1 MYYWCIRDENGHPG
15 QMGAID
21 NLSRIPKNAEE
32 MTEEEFEM
40 QKDVKGRKKKADGSL
55 MFVKTEKL
63 IQELSNECER
73 KIASGIEYN
82 GKQYSLS
89 LADQININNMYQKV
103 TSSANTLSADD
114 PITYHANNEVESEID
129 MQTVLGLK
137 QSMDNHVQSCRA
149 HYNKLKHYLLS
160 LDVEQ
165 KDYEV
170 IKNFNWDTVID

>member
-21 NLSRIPKNAEE
+21 NLSRIPEGAEE
-32 MTEEEFEM
+32 ITEEEFEM
-40 QKDVKGRKKKADGSL
+40 QKDSKGRKKKADGSF

-82 GKQYSLS
+82 EKQYSLS

-114 PITYHANNEVESEID
+114 SITYHANNEVESEID

-160 LDVEQ
+160 LGVEQ

>member
-21 NLSRIPKNAEE
+21 NLSRIPEGAEE
-32 MTEEEFEM
+32 ITEEEFEM

-114 PITYHANNEVESEID
+114 SITYHANNEVESEID

-160 LDVEQ
+160 LGVEQ

>member
-21 NLSRIPKNAEE
+21 NLSRIPEGAEE
-32 MTEEEFEM
+32 ITEEEFEM
-40 QKDVKGRKKKADGSL
+40 QKDSKGRKKKADGSF
-55 MFVKTEKL
+55 MFVKIEKL

-73 KIASGIEYN
+73 KIISGIEYN

-103 TSSANTLSADD
+103 TSPVNTLSVDNS
-114 PITYHANNEVESEID
+114 ITYHANNEIESEID
-129 MQTVLGLK
+129 TQTVLGLK
-137 QSMDNHVQSCRA
+137 QSMDDHVQSCRT

-160 LDVEQ
+160 LGAEQ
-165 KDYEV
+165 KDYEI
-170 IKNFNWDTVID
+170 IKDFNWDAVIE

>member
-1 MYYWCIRDENGHPG
+1 
-15 QMGAID
+15 MGIQVKLGEID
-21 NLSRIPKNAEE
+21 DLSRIPKNAEE

-40 QKDVKGRKKKADGSL
+40 QKDVKGRKKKTDGSL

-73 KIASGIEYN
+73 KITSGIEYN

-89 LADQININNMYQKV
+89 LADQININNMYQKM

-114 PITYHANNEVESEID
+114 SITYHANNEVESEID

-160 LDVEQ
+160 LGVEQ

>member
-21 NLSRIPKNAEE
+21 NLSRIPEGAEE
-32 MTEEEFEM
+32 ITEEEFEM
-40 QKDVKGRKKKADGSL
+40 QKDSKGRKKKADGSF
-55 MFVKTEKL
+55 MFVETEKL

-73 KIASGIEYN
+73 KIISGIEYN
-82 GKQYSLS
+82 GKQYSLF

-137 QSMDNHVQSCRA
+137 QSMDDHVQSCRT

-160 LDVEQ
+160 LGAEQ
-165 KDYEV
+165 KDYEI
-170 IKNFNWDTVID
+170 IKDFNWDTVIE

>member
-1 MYYWCIRDENGHPG
+1 
-15 QMGAID
+15 
-21 NLSRIPKNAEE
+21 

-40 QKDVKGRKKKADGSL
+40 QKDVKGRKKKTDGSL

-73 KIASGIEYN
+73 KITSGIEYN

-160 LDVEQ
+160 LGVEQ

>member
-15 QMGAID
+15 QMGMID
-21 NLSRIPKNAEE
+21 NLSRIPEGAEE

-40 QKDVKGRKKKADGSL
+40 QKDSKGRKKKADGSF

-170 IKNFNWDTVID
+170 IKDFNWDTVID

>member
-1 MYYWCIRDENGHPG
+1 
-15 QMGAID
+15 
-21 NLSRIPKNAEE
+21 

-40 QKDVKGRKKKADGSL
+40 QKDVKGRKKKTDGSL

-73 KIASGIEYN
+73 KITSGIEYN

-114 PITYHANNEVESEID
+114 SITYHANNEVESEID

>member
-1 MYYWCIRDENGHPG
+1 MEESFHWYILIKTL
-15 QMGAID
+15 AIM
-21 NLSRIPKNAEE
+21 EE
-32 MTEEEFEM
+32 KTNVVERAPMTEEEFEM

>member
-21 NLSRIPKNAEE
+21 NLSRIPEGAEE
-32 MTEEEFEM
+32 ITEEEFEM
-40 QKDVKGRKKKADGSL
+40 QKDSKGRKKKADGSF

-73 KIASGIEYN
+73 KIISGIEYN

-103 TSSANTLSADD
+103 SSSANTLSADD
-114 PITYHANNEVESEID
+114 SITYHANNEVESEID

-160 LDVEQ
+160 LGAEQ

-170 IKNFNWDTVID
+170 IKDFNWDAVID

>member
-1 MYYWCIRDENGHPG
+1 M
-15 QMGAID
+15 
-21 NLSRIPKNAEE
+21 SRIPKNAEE

-40 QKDVKGRKKKADGSL
+40 QKDVKGRKKKTDGSL

-73 KIASGIEYN
+73 KITSGIEYN

-89 LADQININNMYQKV
+89 LADQVNINNMYQKV

-114 PITYHANNEVESEID
+114 SITYHANNEVESEID

-160 LDVEQ
+160 LGVEQ

>member
-15 QMGAID
+15 QMGMID
-21 NLSRIPKNAEE
+21 NLSRIPEGAEE

-40 QKDVKGRKKKADGSL
+40 QKDSKGRKKKADGSF

-73 KIASGIEYN
+73 KIISGIEYN

-114 PITYHANNEVESEID
+114 SITYHANNEVESEID

-170 IKNFNWDTVID
+170 IKDFNWDTVID

>member
-21 NLSRIPKNAEE
+21 NLSRIPEGAEE

-40 QKDVKGRKKKADGSL
+40 QKDSKGRKKKADGSF

-73 KIASGIEYN
+73 KIISGIEYN

-114 PITYHANNEVESEID
+114 SITYHANNEVESEID

-160 LDVEQ
+160 LGVEQ

-170 IKNFNWDTVID
+170 IKDFNWDTVID

>member
-1 MYYWCIRDENGHPG
+1 M
-15 QMGAID
+15 
-21 NLSRIPKNAEE
+21 SRIPKNAEE

-40 QKDVKGRKKKADGSL
+40 QKDVKGRKKKTDGSL

-73 KIASGIEYN
+73 KITSGIEYN

-114 PITYHANNEVESEID
+114 SITYHANNEVESEID

-160 LDVEQ
+160 LGVEQ

>member
-21 NLSRIPKNAEE
+21 NLSRIPEGAEE
-32 MTEEEFEM
+32 ITEEEFKM
-40 QKDVKGRKKKADGSL
+40 QKDSKGRKKKADGSF

-73 KIASGIEYN
+73 KIISGIEYN

-114 PITYHANNEVESEID
+114 PIIYHANNEVESEID

-137 QSMDNHVQSCRA
+137 QSMDDHVQSCRT

-160 LDVEQ
+160 LGAEP
-165 KDYEV
+165 KDYEI
-170 IKNFNWDTVID
+170 IKDFNWDTVIE

>member
-15 QMGAID
+15 QIGEID
-21 NLSRIPKNAEE
+21 DLSRIPKNAEE

-55 MFVKTEKL
+55 MFVKTEQL

-73 KIASGIEYN
+73 KITSGIEYN

-103 TSSANTLSADD
+103 TSSANTLFANDL
-114 PITYHANNEVESEID
+114 ITYHVNNEVESEID
-129 MQTVLGLK
+129 TQTVLGLK

-149 HYNKLKHYLLS
+149 RYNKLKHYLLS
-160 LDVEQ
+160 LGVEQ

-170 IKNFNWDTVID
+170 IKDFNWDTVID

>member
-1 MYYWCIRDENGHPG
+1 
-15 QMGAID
+15 
-21 NLSRIPKNAEE
+21 
-32 MTEEEFEM
+32 
-40 QKDVKGRKKKADGSL
+40 

-170 IKNFNWDTVID
+170 IKDFNWDTVID

>member
-21 NLSRIPKNAEE
+21 NLSRIPEGAEE
-32 MTEEEFEM
+32 ITEEEFEM
-40 QKDVKGRKKKADGSL
+40 QKDSKGRKKKADGSF

-73 KIASGIEYN
+73 KIISGIEYN

-114 PITYHANNEVESEID
+114 SITYHANNEVESEID

-137 QSMDNHVQSCRA
+137 LSMDNHVQSCRA

-160 LDVEQ
+160 LGVEQ

-170 IKNFNWDTVID
+170 IKDFNWDTVID

>member
-15 QMGAID
+15 QMGMID
-21 NLSRIPKNAEE
+21 NLSRIPEGAEE

-40 QKDVKGRKKKADGSL
+40 QKDSKGRKKKADGSF

-73 KIASGIEYN
+73 KIISGIEYN

-89 LADQININNMYQKV
+89 LADQIN
-103 TSSANTLSADD
+103 TLSGDNA
-114 PITYHANNEVESEID
+114 ITYHANNEMESEID
-129 MQTVLGLK
+129 TQTVLELK
-137 QSMDNHVQSCRA
+137 QSMDDHVQSCRT

-160 LDVEQ
+160 LGAEQ

-170 IKNFNWDTVID
+170 IKIFNWD

>member
-1 MYYWCIRDENGHPG
+1 
-15 QMGAID
+15 
-21 NLSRIPKNAEE
+21 
-32 MTEEEFEM
+32 
-40 QKDVKGRKKKADGSL
+40 
-55 MFVKTEKL
+55 MFVKTKKL

-73 KIASGIEYN
+73 KITSGIEYN

-170 IKNFNWDTVID
+170 IKDFNWDTVID

>member
-15 QMGAID
+15 QMGMID
-21 NLSRIPKNAEE
+21 NLSRIPEGAEE

-40 QKDVKGRKKKADGSL
+40 QKDSKGRKKKADGSF

-73 KIASGIEYN
+73 KIISGIEYN

-114 PITYHANNEVESEID
+114 SITYHANNEVESEID

-137 QSMDNHVQSCRA
+137 QSIDNHVQSCRA

-160 LDVEQ
+160 LGVEQ

>member
-15 QMGAID
+15 QMGMID
-21 NLSRIPKNAEE
+21 NLSRIPEGAEE

-40 QKDVKGRKKKADGSL
+40 QKDSKGRKKKADGSF

-73 KIASGIEYN
+73 KIISGIEYN

-160 LDVEQ
+160 LGVEQ

>member
-21 NLSRIPKNAEE
+21 NLSRIPEGAEE
-32 MTEEEFEM
+32 ITEEEFEM
-40 QKDVKGRKKKADGSL
+40 QKDSKGRKKKADGSF

-73 KIASGIEYN
+73 KIISGIEYN

-160 LDVEQ
+160 LGVEQ

>member
-15 QMGAID
+15 QIGMID
-21 NLSRIPKNAEE
+21 NLSRIPEGAEE

-82 GKQYSLS
+82 GKKYSLS

-114 PITYHANNEVESEID
+114 SITYHANNEVESEID
-129 MQTVLGLK
+129 MQTVLRLK

-160 LDVEQ
+160 LGVEQ

>member
-1 MYYWCIRDENGHPG
+1 
-15 QMGAID
+15 
-21 NLSRIPKNAEE
+21 
-32 MTEEEFEM
+32 
-40 QKDVKGRKKKADGSL
+40 

-73 KIASGIEYN
+73 KITSGIEYN

-114 PITYHANNEVESEID
+114 SITYHANNEVESEID
-129 MQTVLGLK
+129 MQIVLGLK

-160 LDVEQ
+160 LGVEQ

>member
-15 QMGAID
+15 QMGMID
-21 NLSRIPKNAEE
+21 NLSRIPEGAEE

-40 QKDVKGRKKKADGSL
+40 QKDSKGRKKKADGSF

-73 KIASGIEYN
+73 KITSGIEYN

-89 LADQININNMYQKV
+89 LVDQININNMYQKV

-114 PITYHANNEVESEID
+114 SITYHANNEVESEID

-160 LDVEQ
+160 LGVEQ

>member
-1 MYYWCIRDENGHPG
+1 MGIQG
-15 QMGAID
+15 QIGEID
-21 NLSRIPKNAEE
+21 DLSRIPKNAEE

-170 IKNFNWDTVID
+170 IKDFNWDTVID

>member
-1 MYYWCIRDENGHPG
+1 
-15 QMGAID
+15 MGAID
-21 NLSRIPKNAEE
+21 NLSRIPEGAEE
-32 MTEEEFEM
+32 ITEEEFEM

-73 KIASGIEYN
+73 KITSGIEYN

-114 PITYHANNEVESEID
+114 SITYHANNEVESEID

-160 LDVEQ
+160 LGVEQ

-170 IKNFNWDTVID
+170 IKDFNWDTVID

>member
-1 MYYWCIRDENGHPG
+1 METICYMHIYCFFI
-15 QMGAID
+15 
-21 NLSRIPKNAEE
+21 K
-32 MTEEEFEM
+32 
-40 QKDVKGRKKKADGSL
+40 GSL

-63 IQELSNECER
+63 IQELSNECKR

-103 TSSANTLSADD
+103 TPSANTLSADD

-160 LDVEQ
+160 LGVEQ

>member
-1 MYYWCIRDENGHPG
+1 
-15 QMGAID
+15 
-21 NLSRIPKNAEE
+21 

-63 IQELSNECER
+63 IQELSNECKR

-160 LDVEQ
+160 LGVEQ

>member
-21 NLSRIPKNAEE
+21 NLSRIPEGAEE
-32 MTEEEFEM
+32 ITEEEFEM
-40 QKDVKGRKKKADGSL
+40 QKDSKGRKKKADGSF

-73 KIASGIEYN
+73 KIISGIEYN

-89 LADQININNMYQKV
+89 LVDQININNMYQKV

-114 PITYHANNEVESEID
+114 SITYHANNEVESEID

-160 LDVEQ
+160 LGVEQ

-170 IKNFNWDTVID
+170 IKDFNWDTVID

>member
-1 MYYWCIRDENGHPG
+1 M
-15 QMGAID
+15 
-21 NLSRIPKNAEE
+21 SRIPKNAEE

-40 QKDVKGRKKKADGSL
+40 QKDVKGRKKKTDGSL

-73 KIASGIEYN
+73 KITSGIEYN

-170 IKNFNWDTVID
+170 IKDFNWDTVID

>member
-15 QMGAID
+15 QMGMID
-21 NLSRIPKNAEE
+21 NLSRIPEGAEE

-40 QKDVKGRKKKADGSL
+40 QKDSKGRKKKADGSF

-73 KIASGIEYN
+73 KIISGIEYN

-114 PITYHANNEVESEID
+114 SITYHANNEVESEID

-160 LDVEQ
+160 LGVEQ

-170 IKNFNWDTVID
+170 IKDFNWDTVIE

>member
-1 MYYWCIRDENGHPG
+1 
-15 QMGAID
+15 
-21 NLSRIPKNAEE
+21 
-32 MTEEEFEM
+32 M
-40 QKDVKGRKKKADGSL
+40 QKDVKGRKKKTDGSL

-73 KIASGIEYN
+73 KITSGIEYN

-114 PITYHANNEVESEID
+114 SITYHANNEVESEID
-129 MQTVLGLK
+129 MQTALGLK

-160 LDVEQ
+160 LGVEQ

>member
-21 NLSRIPKNAEE
+21 NLSRIPEGAEE
-32 MTEEEFEM
+32 ITEEEFEM
-40 QKDVKGRKKKADGSL
+40 QKDSKGRKKKADGSF

-63 IQELSNECER
+63 IQKLSNECER
-73 KIASGIEYN
+73 KIISGIEYN

-114 PITYHANNEVESEID
+114 SITYHANNEVESEID

-160 LDVEQ
+160 LGVEQ

>member
-21 NLSRIPKNAEE
+21 NLSRIPEGAEE
-32 MTEEEFEM
+32 ITEEEFEM
-40 QKDVKGRKKKADGSL
+40 QKDSKGRKKKADGSF

-73 KIASGIEYN
+73 KIISGIEYN

-103 TSSANTLSADD
+103 TSPVNTLSADD

-170 IKNFNWDTVID
+170 IKDFNWDTVID

>member
-1 MYYWCIRDENGHPG
+1 
-15 QMGAID
+15 
-21 NLSRIPKNAEE
+21 
-32 MTEEEFEM
+32 
-40 QKDVKGRKKKADGSL
+40 

-73 KIASGIEYN
+73 KITSGIEYN

-89 LADQININNMYQKV
+89 LADQININNMYQKM

-114 PITYHANNEVESEID
+114 SITYHANNEMESEID

-160 LDVEQ
+160 LGVEQ

-170 IKNFNWDTVID
+170 IKDFNWDTVID

>member
-21 NLSRIPKNAEE
+21 NLSRIPEGAEE
-32 MTEEEFEM
+32 ITEEEFEM
-40 QKDVKGRKKKADGSL
+40 QKDSKGRKKKADGSF

-73 KIASGIEYN
+73 KIISGIEYN

-103 TSSANTLSADD
+103 SSSANTLSADD
-114 PITYHANNEVESEID
+114 SITYHANNEVESEID

-160 LDVEQ
+160 LGAEQ

-170 IKNFNWDTVID
+170 IKDFNWDTVID